1 VTGTVSPR
9 AEGDGSLRDVLGV
22 LLRRRRFVLAIPF
35 ALATVTLVVA
45 LLLPRTYTTTLV
57 FMPERPSAGRLGGL
71 AGVASQL
78 GLQLP
83 FMDMGLSPLFYAELL
98 RSQQFLGELAV
109 SRFAAPGDTARPLM
123 DFLKVRGETEALRQD
138 KAADRLKRLL
148 EITPDETV
156 GLVRVRVKMR
166 SAELAHGVGQR
177 MVELINQ
184 FNGERRRTRAK
195 AEREFADQRQEEALK
210 DLREAEGRLL
220 AFITQNRDMSG
231 APGLLAQRERL
242 QREVSVRQALYQ
254 SLRQSY
260 DQARLEE
267 VRNTP
272 TITVVEEP
280 QLPARPDSRKLI
292 QKLALALLV
301 GLLLGSFGALWQ
313 EHRATR

>member
-1 VTGTVSPR
+1 
-9 AEGDGSLRDVLGV
+9 
-22 LLRRRRFVLAIPF
+22 
-35 ALATVTLVVA
+35 
-45 LLLPRTYTTTLV
+45 
-57 FMPERPSAGRLGGL
+57 
-71 AGVASQL
+71 
-78 GLQLP
+78 
-83 FMDMGLSPLFYAELL
+83 
-98 RSQQFLGELAV
+98 
-109 SRFAAPGDTARPLM
+109 
-123 DFLKVRGETEALRQD
+123 
-138 KAADRLKRLL
+138 
-148 EITPDETV
+148 
-156 GLVRVRVKMR
+156 
-166 SAELAHGVGQR
+166 